1 MLLAGDQLGGRK
13 KLTYGDHGVKCQ
25 WPRTPGAMGES
36 NGEGETMR
44 NFWTP
49 CEVVSSASCPVVIF
63 SVPMTGVDPTKQKMI
78 AKHSAWNGVSG
89 YVKYTEWLL
98 RGYYIFN
105 SSLHFAT
112 QFLRFF
118 ALLL

>member
-1 MLLAGDQLGGRK
+1 MVIMVLNANGQELLGQRERGTVRRE
-13 KLTYGDHGVKCQ
+13 Y
-25 WPRTPGAMGES
+25 E
-36 NGEGETMR
+36 E
-44 NFWTP
+44 FWTP
-49 CEVVSSASCPVVIF
+49 CEVVSSASCPAVIF

-105 SSLHFAT
+105 SSFHFAT

-118 ALLL
+118 GLLL